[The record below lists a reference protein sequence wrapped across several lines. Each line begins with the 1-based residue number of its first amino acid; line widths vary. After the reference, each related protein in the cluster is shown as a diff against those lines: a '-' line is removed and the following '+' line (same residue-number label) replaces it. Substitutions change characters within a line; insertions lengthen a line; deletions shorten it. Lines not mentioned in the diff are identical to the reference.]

1 MHLYSVIP
9 KQLWHCSQL
18 CPVCGR
24 GLLFP
29 LLSRLFQPLSAKSRR
44 FQQFVLHFSP
54 LWLPNSSGRSRYR
67 ISWSVRLPAGN
78 TGMRFSF
85 LDLKSKTEEFSIFAT
100 FRSPNAS
107 VQLCRTA
114 REVVAFE
121 PIYGACDYFRSF
133 FSPASGMPRY
143 FSSSSKL
150 SIISVF
156 LLTGTWALLPDNVFY
171 PIIKL
176 VLEVNRSSQ

>member
-54 LWLPNSSGRSRYR
+54 LWLPNSSGCSRYR
-67 ISWSVRLPAGN
+67 ISWSKATPRPPSCWKHWYAL
-78 TGMRFSF
+78 F
-85 LDLKSKTEEFSIFAT
+85 LLGPEKQNWGVLHFCYLSLSKCFCSALQN
-100 FRSPNAS
+100 SPGS
-107 VQLCRTA
+107 
-114 REVVAFE
+114 
-121 PIYGACDYFRSF
+121 RSF
-133 FSPASGMPRY
+133 WAHLWCLR
-143 FSSSSKL
+143 L
-150 SIISVF
+150 LQVIF
-156 LLTGTWALLPDNVFY
+156 LARLRNA
-171 PIIKL
+171 PIFFIF
-176 VLEVNRSSQ
+176 